1 MNILVLLVI
10 GLVVYVLGYRFYGR
24 FISKVFGEDDRN
36 PTPAV
41 QFNDDKDY
49 VPSPLGVAFSH
60 HFASIAGAGPIVG
73 PTVAV
78 LFGVIP
84 VWLWLL
90 LGAVFFGAV
99 HDFTALFSSMREK
112 GKSMAEVARINLGR
126 PGFMLFIGFTSLM
139 ILLIT
144 SAFLGLTAASLTS
157 LVPVQNLKID
167 ESATVLKT
175 VTGADGIVRAQ
186 IGGIASTSVIV
197 LSSLAPIVGWLLY
210 RKKVGAW
217 KVAFLAMLI
226 GGLSIYAGVAYPVSL
241 DPKTWM
247 IILAIYVVIAAGV
260 PVWLVLQPRDFM
272 NSFILY
278 AGIAMLAIGVV
289 AGGLTGV
296 AIQAPAFNLAQG
308 DLKLGYVWPFLFI
321 TVACGAISGFHS
333 LVAGGTVS
341 KQASRESHARVIGY
355 GGMIL
360 EGVLALL
367 VLLTVASGLSFDT
380 YLNIVWPAKGAANP
394 ILAFSLSMGGLL
406 HNAIG
411 VPISFG
417 TVFGILMVEGFVI
430 TTLDTAVRL
439 NRYLFEELWAVLFKN
454 PPAFI
459 RSYLFNAVLAS
470 ALMLW
475 LAYTNTF
482 QLIWPIFGATN
493 QLMAALTLIAVS
505 VWLAYR
511 GKPTFFTL
519 IPAVFMML
527 TTMTGLVML
536 FVNVYLPKRNVPL
549 MVADLVLLALALG
562 VAWVAG
568 KKLLQRSKGTAVAPT
583 VEEPPLA
590 KAG

>member
-1 MNILVLLVI
+1 MNILVLLLI
-10 GLVVYVLGYRFYGR
+10 GVAVFYLGYRFYGG
-24 FISKVFGEDDRN
+24 FMSKVFGEDDRN
-36 PTPAV
+36 VTPAV

-49 VPSPLGVAFSH
+49 VPSALGVAFSH

-99 HDFTALFSSMREK
+99 HDYTALFTSMREK
-112 GKSMAEVARINLGR
+112 GKSMAEVARINLGKS
-126 PGFMLFIGFTSLM
+126 GFLLFIGFTTLM

-157 LVPVQNLKID
+157 LVPLKNMKID
-167 ESATVLKT
+167 ETGTILKT
-175 VTGADGIVRAQ
+175 VVGADGIVRAR

-197 LSSLAPIVGWLLY
+197 LSCCAPLIGWLLY
-210 RKKVGAW
+210 RKKANAW
-217 KVAFLAMLI
+217 KVSLLAMCI
-226 GGLSIYAGVAYPVSL
+226 GGLSIYAGILFPVSL

-247 IILAIYVVIAAGV
+247 VILAIYVVFAAGA
-260 PVWLVLQPRDFM
+260 PVWIVLQPRDFM

-278 AGIAMLAIGVV
+278 AGIGMLAIGVIG
-289 AGGLTGV
+289 GGLTGMTT
-296 AIQAPAFNLAQG
+296 QAPAFNLVQG

-333 LVAGGTVS
+333 LVAGGTVA
-341 KQASRESHARVIGY
+341 KQASKESHARVIGY

-360 EGVLALL
+360 EGLLALL
-367 VLLTVASGLSFDT
+367 VLLTVASGLNFET
-380 YLNIVWPAKGAANP
+380 YVSIVWPAKGAANP

-406 HNAIG
+406 HNALG
-411 VPISFG
+411 VPIAFG

-439 NRYLFEELWAVLFKN
+439 NRYLFEELWAVLFTN
-454 PPAFI
+454 PPRFLK
-459 RSYLFNAVLAS
+459 SYIFNAVLA
-470 ALMLW
+470 AVLMLW

-482 QLIWPIFGATN
+482 QLIWPIFGASN

-505 VWLAYR
+505 VWLANR
-511 GKPTFFTL
+511 GKPTMFTVV
-519 IPAVFMML
+519 PAIFMMV
-527 TTMTGLVML
+527 TTMSGLAL
-536 FVNVYLPKRNVPL
+536 LLVNTYLPKKNIPL
-549 MVADLVLLALALG
+549 IVADLLLLALSLG
-562 VAWVAG
+562 VAYLAI
-568 KKLLQRSKGTAVAPT
+568 KKLIELRRRPATPA
-583 VEEPPLA
+583 ELPPVIA